1 MKRIK
6 FGQNYLVDKKIAE
19 NIVDCAQLTPEDT
32 VIEIGPGQGV
42 LTELIAPKV
51 SKLIC
56 VEIDPELVV
65 KLKNSFKNQ
74 KNTEIVHADF
84 LNWTLPGSATKVS
97 KYKLIS
103 NLPYYIT
110 SPILRKTLAAEGWSW
125 AVFMVQK
132 EVGER
137 ILADL
142 GTRHYGVL
150 TLIVKYYSAVEK
162 GFDVDKSCFKPVPE
176 VDSTVLKFT
185 RKTLNQNQLL
195 ISEKLFFRVIKAAF
209 SQRRK
214 TVLNSMSAGLNLP
227 KEVITEILSKNGI
240 DPSIRPERICLDK
253 FISLAIDLKSI
264 I

>member
-1 MKRIK
+1 VKK
-6 FGQNYLVDKKIAE
+6 TQFGQNFLVDKEIAE
-19 NIVDCAQLTPEDT
+19 NIVACAQLAPGDT
-32 VIEIGPGQGV
+32 VIEIGPGTGV
-42 LTELIAPKV
+42 LTNLIAPRVKN
-51 SKLIC
+51 LAC
-56 VEIDPELVV
+56 VEIDPGLVAN
-65 KLKNSFKNQ
+65 LKTIFENRENV
-74 KNTEIVHADF
+74 EIVHADF
-84 LNWTLPGSATKVS
+84 LNWIVPAQIVKNAPI
-97 KYKLIS
+97 KLVS

-110 SPILRKTLAAEGWSW
+110 SPILRKTLPWDCWSG

-142 GTRHYGVL
+142 GTRNYGVL
-150 TLIVKYYSAVEK
+150 TLICQYYANVEK
-162 GFDVDKSCFKPVPE
+162 VFDVDKSCFKPVPE

-185 RKTLNQNQLL
+185 RKSLNQAQLS
-195 ISEKLFFRVIKAAF
+195 ITEKLFFRVIKAAF

-227 KEVITEILSKNGI
+227 KDVITAILAKNGI
-240 DPSIRPERICLDK
+240 DPSIRPERIAMDK